1 VSATGLGQRLTVFLV
16 FAALTAAAASA
27 LFTSG
32 SAATPA
38 AADLAAIEAK
48 LADAARLHHLAAIPA
63 PAGPGSWCAEC
74 HPGLPHPGSGVSG
87 AMLNEHAGRM
97 DCLFCHWPA
106 SGGSRPVPS
115 WQVQAGAT
123 AFLAVLPR
131 ERSSKEQ
138 LAALRSAAMAG
149 RRCFE
154 RGPACAVCHRP
165 GAIGPFAR
173 PGTSP
178 SRVAS
183 LERLENYF
191 TLAPGEKWY
200 FPRIQ

>member
-1 VSATGLGQRLTVFLV
+1 MSGPGIGERLTVFAV
-16 FAALTAAAASA
+16 FTGLAAAAAAA
-27 LFTSG
+27 LIAG
-32 SAATPA
+32 SPA
-38 AADLAAIEAK
+38 AAPSTADLAALEAK
-48 LADAARLHHLAAIPA
+48 MAAGARLHPATAVPA
-63 PAGPGSWCAEC
+63 PAGPAAWCAEC
-74 HPGLPHPGSGVSG
+74 HPGLPHPGTGAAG

-97 DCLFCHWPA
+97 DCLLCHWPA
-106 SGGSRPVPS
+106 AGGSRPKPA

-138 LAALRSAAMAG
+138 LAALRASATAG

-154 RGPACAVCHRP
+154 RGPACGACHRAGGI
-165 GAIGPFAR
+165 GALLRAGSSPAR
-173 PGTSP
+173 E
-178 SRVAS
+178 AA

-200 FPRIQ
+200 FPSIQ